1 MDAGVAAL
9 LGAVAGA
16 LGAIGAGWISAWGT
30 REQAKTQARA
40 DITRWH
46 LQERQRVYTDFLRA
60 AVATGANLSGLTAVF
75 SGFDVD
81 AAEEKLQACREQI
94 PELTSTCTLVVLQ
107 GPQDVTAK
115 AITFCNTID
124 ELLELGDQWK
134 NAIAANDQERIGE
147 VSAEYRN
154 IRDEVNDHAN
164 EFADAANAVLVKE
177 EASIE
182 AA

>member
-46 LQERQRVYTDFLRA
+46 LQERQRVYTDFMRA
-60 AVATGANLSGLTAVF
+60 AVATGANLTGITTVFRGSDADTA
-75 SGFDVD
+75 D
-81 AAEEKLQACREQI
+81 ERLQACKEQI

-107 GPQDVTAK
+107 GPQDVAAK
-115 AITFCNTID
+115 AIMFCNTID

-134 NAIAANDQERIGE
+134 NAIIASDQEKIDI
-147 VSAEYRN
+147 VSMEYN
-154 IRDEVNDHAN
+154 NVRDAVNRYAN

-182 AA
+182 AG